1 MPGSKA
7 CNGIMYFVHCV
18 IYKFKLSWMC
28 LPSVTSRH
36 ENLSMGTALTFPT
49 CWGFR
54 LIFATVFISNDK
66 NVAHSKW
73 VETHPAQLGFVYN
86 TMGHRKLFQNMRLNQ
101 ALVILWDGMSQPYA
115 SWWICQH
122 FKFTITMHHL
132 SSINLNKLLTD
143 CYFLEVRST
152 VCGDAI
158 KPIIN
163 FVFVMLRHRDE
174 NSQIG
179 FRCLT

>member
-1 MPGSKA
+1 MSPLSYVAPRKPQHGSSSDVPYMLRFSA
-7 CNGIMYFVHCV
+7 HFCNGF
-18 IYKFKLSWMC
+18 L
-28 LPSVTSRH
+28 
-36 ENLSMGTALTFPT
+36 
-49 CWGFR
+49 
-54 LIFATVFISNDK
+54 SNDK

-143 CYFLEVRST
+143 CFFLEVRST

-174 NSQIG
+174 NSQKG